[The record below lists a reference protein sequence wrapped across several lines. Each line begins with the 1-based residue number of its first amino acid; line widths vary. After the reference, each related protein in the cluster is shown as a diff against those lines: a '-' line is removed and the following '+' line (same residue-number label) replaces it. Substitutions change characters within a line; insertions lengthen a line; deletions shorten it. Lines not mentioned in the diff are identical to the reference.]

1 MKTLLPLVGALLL
14 VTSACNEDTG
24 APPTGFD
31 ATAMLAD
38 VPMKV
43 ILATYQDLET
53 KAVAL
58 RTAVN
63 TFNGAATDPNL
74 AAAQAAWRAARQPWE
89 QAEGFLFGPVE
100 TQGIDPAIDSW
111 PVNRV
116 DLDAV
121 LAGSA
126 TLNQAYIDG
135 LEGTL
140 KGFHTIEYLLF
151 GSTGTKVAADFTAR
165 QREYLVGSTQSLAA
179 AVTALR
185 AAWDPAAGNFAHTVS
200 TAGASGNSVYISQSA
215 AVQELINGL
224 IVICD
229 EVANGKISGPFDQ
242 QDRTLEESQFSN
254 NSNLDFA
261 DNIRSVQ
268 NIYLGKYGTMQ
279 GTGVRALVISK
290 MTSLDPIIQSQ
301 MTTAIT
307 AIGEMTPTFGEAIS
321 TNPTKVEAARTRIRE
336 LKLTLESQLVPLAQ

>member
-1 MKTLLPLVGALLL
+1 MKTLLPLLGALLL
-14 VTSACNEDTG
+14 VTSACNEDTA
-24 APPTGFD
+24 APAAGFD

-38 VPMKV
+38 VPTKV
-43 ILATYQDLET
+43 ILATYQDLEA

-63 TFNGAATDPNL
+63 TFNGAPTDPNL
-74 AAAQAAWRAARQPWE
+74 TAALDAWRAARRPWE

-121 LAGSA
+121 LASAA

-151 GSTGTKVAADFTAR
+151 GTTGTKVAADFTAR
-165 QREYLVGSTQSLAA
+165 EREYLVGSTASLAA
-179 AVTALR
+179 AVTTLR
-185 AAWDPAAGNFAHTVS
+185 AAWDPAGGNYAHTVS
-200 TAGASGNSVYISQSA
+200 SAGAAGNAVYISQSA
-215 AVQELINGL
+215 AMQELINGM

-242 QDRTLEESQFSN
+242 QDRSLEESQFSN
-254 NSNLDFA
+254 NSNRGFRGQHPQRAECVPGQLRHLDRHRRTGAGSREAVEPRRHHPDPDDRRDHRHRRDDA
-261 DNIRSVQ
+261 DASGRRSPA
-268 NIYLGKYGTMQ
+268 IPPRSRR
-279 GTGVRALVISK
+279 RARGSVS
-290 MTSLDPIIQSQ
+290 SS
-301 MTTAIT
+301 
-307 AIGEMTPTFGEAIS
+307 
-321 TNPTKVEAARTRIRE
+321 
-336 LKLTLESQLVPLAQ
+336 

>member
-279 GTGVRALVISK
+279 GTGVRALVLSK
-290 MTSLDPIIQSQ
+290 MPNLDPTIQSQ
-301 MTTAIT
+301 MTAAIT

>member
-1 MKTLLPLVGALLL
+1 MKTLLPALGALLL
-14 VTSACNEDTG
+14 VTSACNEDTA
-24 APPTGFD
+24 APPAGFD

-38 VPMKV
+38 VPTKV
-43 ILATYQDLET
+43 ILATYQDLEA

-63 TFNGAATDPNL
+63 TFNGAPTDPNL
-74 AAAQAAWRAARQPWE
+74 TAALNAWRAARRPWE

-121 LAGSA
+121 LASAA

-151 GSTGTKVAADFTAR
+151 GTTSTKVAADFTAR
-165 QREYLVGSTQSLAA
+165 EREYLVGSTASLAA
-179 AVTALR
+179 AVTTLR
-185 AAWDPAAGNFAHTVS
+185 MAWDPAGGNYAHTVS
-200 TAGASGNSVYISQSA
+200 SAGAAGNSVYISQSA
-215 AVQELINGL
+215 AMQELINGM

-242 QDRTLEESQFSN
+242 QDRSLEESQFSN
-254 NSNLDFA
+254 NSNQDFA
-261 DNIRSVQ
+261 DNIRSVE
-268 NIYLGKYGTMQ
+268 NVYLGKYGTST
-279 GTGVRALVISK
+279 GTGVRALVLAKQS
-290 MTSLDPIIQSQ
+290 SLDATIQSQ
-301 MTTAIT
+301 LTAAIN
-307 AIGEMTPTFGEAIS
+307 AIGEMTPTFGEAITS
-321 TNPTKVEAARTRIRE
+321 NPTKVEAARTRIRE
-336 LKLTLESQLVPLAQ
+336 LKQTLEAQVLALAQ

>member
-1 MKTLLPLVGALLL
+1 
-14 VTSACNEDTG
+14 
-24 APPTGFD
+24 
-31 ATAMLAD
+31 MLAD

-151 GSTGTKVAADFTAR
+151 GST
-165 QREYLVGSTQSLAA
+165 QSLAA

-279 GTGVRALVISK
+279 GTGVRALVLSK
-290 MTSLDPIIQSQ
+290 MPSLDPTIQSQ
-301 MTTAIT
+301 MTAAIT

>member
-14 VTSACNEDTG
+14 VTPACNEDTA
-24 APPTGFD
+24 APPAGFD

-38 VPMKV
+38 VPVKV
-43 ILATYQDLET
+43 ILATYQDLEA
-53 KAVAL
+53 KAALL
-58 RTAVN
+58 RTAVI
-63 TFNGAATDPNL
+63 TFNGAPTNPNL
-74 AAAQAAWRAARQPWE
+74 TAAQDAWRAARRPWE

-151 GSTGTKVAADFTAR
+151 GSSGTKVAADFDAR
-165 QREYLVGSTQSLAA
+165 QREYLVGSTASLAA

-185 AAWDPAAGNFAHTVS
+185 TAWDPAAGNYARTVS
-200 TAGASGNSVYISQSA
+200 TAGMSGNSVYISQSA
-215 AVQELINGL
+215 AVQELINGM

-229 EVANGKISGPFDQ
+229 EVANGKISDPFDQ
-242 QDRTLEESQFSN
+242 QDRALEESQFSN

-268 NIYLGKYGTMQ
+268 NLYLGKYGTMT
-279 GTGVRALVISK
+279 GTGVRALVLAE
-290 MTSLDPIIQSQ
+290 MPSLDVTIQAQ
-301 MTTAIT
+301 MTAAIT
-307 AIGEMTPTFGEAIS
+307 AIGEMTPSFGEAIVS
-321 TNPTKVEAARTRIRE
+321 NPTKVEAARARIRE
-336 LKLTLESQLVPLAQ
+336 LKQTLEAQVLELAQ